1 MENVEQVQS
10 DDDIVQ
16 VNALVT
22 RKRRE
27 VLKRK
32 AVKANMTI
40 SELVDQ
46 MIGRTQVVAVVD
58 KKLELQRLNSWL
70 GRINSNINMIS
81 KHANIFKEASDA
93 ALMQLRLTQIRDD
106 LRHLLEVVTK

>member
-1 MENVEQVQS
+1 MDKAQS

-16 VNALVT
+16 VNALMT

-46 MIGRTQVVAVVD
+46 MISRTQVVAKVD

-81 KHANIFKEASDA
+81 KHANTHKEASDA
-93 ALMQLRLTQIRDD
+93 ALIQLRLTQIRDD
-106 LRHLLEVVTK
+106 LRDLVAVVTK

>member
-1 MENVEQVQS
+1 MEKVEQVQS

-16 VNALVT
+16 VNVLVT

-32 AVKANMTI
+32 AEKANMTL
-40 SELVDQ
+40 SALVDQ
-46 MIGRTQVVAVVD
+46 MITRTQVVAKVD

-81 KHANIFKEASDA
+81 KHANIHKEASDA
-93 ALMQLRLTQIRDD
+93 VLIQLRLTQIRDD
-106 LRHLLEVVTK
+106 VRDLVAVVTK

>member
-1 MENVEQVQS
+1 MEKVEQVRS

-16 VNALVT
+16 VNALMT

-40 SELVDQ
+40 SALIDE
-46 MIGRTQVVAVVD
+46 MIGRTQIVAKVD

-81 KHANIFKEASDA
+81 KHANIHKEASDT
-93 ALMQLRLTQIRDD
+93 ALIQLRLTQIRDD
-106 LRHLLEVVTK
+106 LRDLVAVVTK